1 MHSHV
6 YLPSIYVPS
15 VPGLTRLYYSEVK
28 NMSINFLSKEND
40 QLIFHLDELEQLLA
54 DYKDYKI
61 AIVSIAGAFR
71 TGKSFLINWLIK
83 HIKEND
89 EWLNDQPLEGFEF
102 ARQREPLTDG
112 IDVWGEV
119 FEFEHDIHGPVALIV
134 LDTQE

>member
-1 MHSHV
+1 
-6 YLPSIYVPS
+6 
-15 VPGLTRLYYSEVK
+15 
-28 NMSINFLSKEND
+28 MSINFLSKEND

-119 FEFEHDIHGPVALIV
+119 FEFEHDIHGFVALIV

>member
-1 MHSHV
+1 
-6 YLPSIYVPS
+6 
-15 VPGLTRLYYSEVK
+15 
-28 NMSINFLSKEND
+28 MSINFLSKEND

-54 DYKDYKI
+54 GYKDYKI

-89 EWLNDQPLEGFEF
+89 EWLNNQPLEGFEF

-119 FEFEHDIHGPVALIV
+119 FEFENDIHGPVALIV